1 MKKLGKEIADL
12 NQSLEF
18 TENIL
23 EEKVKKL
30 DEKHVNLENQCNEL
44 YINSLESEYFYNKL
58 VDLEGRSRRNN
69 LRIDGIVEG
78 PNESW
83 EQCEEQLQNMFKE
96 KIGLNNVQIERGNR
110 VKNKRNK
117 GKKTKP
123 RRIVC
128 KILSYKKKKEVLKDA
143 KKLQGRN
150 MFLNEDFCHET
161 MQHRKDLWEDVK
173 QLRSEDQI
181 TYLNHRS
188 IFVKGTRD

>member
-1 MKKLGKEIADL
+1 M
-12 NQSLEF
+12 
-18 TENIL
+18 
-23 EEKVKKL
+23 
-30 DEKHVNLENQCNEL
+30 NLENQCNEL

-58 VDLEGRSRRNN
+58 VDLEGRSKRNN
-69 LRIDGIVEG
+69 LRIDGIAEE

-143 KKLQGRN
+143 KKLQGRDI
-150 MFLNEDFCHET
+150 FLNEDFCHEA
-161 MQHRKDLWEDVK
+161 MQHRKDLWEEVK

-181 TYLNHRS
+181 AYLNHRS